1 MKEVL
6 REEEWYQT
14 SDATTGGLRLY
25 RVHSVVVRKK
35 TPYQQVEIL
44 DVEKLGRSLFL
55 DGVLQSAEA
64 DEYIYHE
71 LLVHPAMVA
80 HPAPERVLV
89 CGMGEGQA
97 VREILRYPTVKEVVG
112 VDIDREV
119 VELCRQHLKG
129 SLTGSPRCR
138 LVFTNAAEYVATCPA
153 GSFDVAVV
161 DVTDDPFGLASTVL
175 SENFFKEL
183 YRVLKEKGSVAVQ
196 GTSANYA
203 FGGKGFSWLYRM
215 VSGIFPT
222 VLPYVEFIPSY
233 EDLWGF
239 LLCLKGLEGRPLQP
253 FPPDL
258 RYLDEETYRRAF
270 LLPRPLRKA
279 LEKE

>member
-1 MKEVL
+1 MENVK

-14 SDATTGGLRLY
+14 SDPTTGGYRVY
-25 RVHSVVVRKK
+25 RVHSVVVKKK
-35 TPYQQVEIL
+35 TPYQEVVIL
-44 DVEKLGRSLFL
+44 DLEKLGRSLFL

-64 DEYIYHE
+64 DEYVYHE

-80 HPAPERVLV
+80 HPAPERVLI

-97 VREILRYPTVKEVVG
+97 VREVLRYPTVKEVVG

-129 SLTGSPRCR
+129 SLTGSPQCK
-138 LVFTNAAEYVATCPA
+138 LVYANAAEYVASCPSS
-153 GSFDVAVV
+153 SFDVAVI

-175 SENFFKEL
+175 SESFFKEL
-183 YRVLKEKGSVAVQ
+183 YRVLREAGSVAVQ
-196 GTSANYA
+196 GTSANFI
-203 FGGKGFSWLYRM
+203 FGGKGFAWLY
-215 VSGIFPT
+215 GILSNVFPL
-222 VLPYVEFIPSY
+222 VKPYAEFIPSY

-239 LLCLKGLEGRPLQP
+239 FLCLKGLEGKPQQA

-258 RYLDEETYRRAF
+258 RYLDEETYRRVF
-270 LLPRPLRKA
+270 LLPRPLREA
-279 LEKE
+279 LGIT